1 MGSKY
6 RSPNLDR
13 RSFVK
18 IVTAALGSVMA
29 AVAGLPMIQYFIS
42 PALRKTGGDEWIPLG
57 SLENYPLDTPTLFNF
72 NKVKVNGWEK
82 STQSYGAFVIRQSD
96 GEVIVFSDVCTHL
109 SCRLGWVEEKSEF
122 YCPCHAA
129 AFDKNGEVKSGPP
142 PRPMDRYEIR
152 MEEDQLYI
160 HLREG

>member
-18 IVTAALGSVMA
+18 IVTAALGSIMA

-42 PALRKTGGDEWIPLG
+42 PALGKSADEEWIPLG
-57 SLENYPLDTPTLFNF
+57 SLDNFPQDIPTLFNF
-72 NKVKVNGWEK
+72 TKVKVNGWEK
-82 STQSYGAFVIRQSD
+82 SSQSYGAFVINRSD
-96 GEVIVFSDVCTHL
+96 GEVVVFSDVCTHL
-109 SCRLGWVEEKSEF
+109 SCRLGWNPDIDEF

-129 AFDKNGEVKSGPP
+129 SFYQDGTVKTGPP

-152 MEEDQLYI
+152 LEEGQLFI